1 MRIALPT
8 LTALI
13 VAALVPAAPAA
24 ATGGQRAL
32 HDFEAK
38 VERRYPTVR
47 SLLPEHFD
55 SLVRERDRIVL
66 LDVRDAA
73 EYAVS
78 HIPGAEHVDPAIS
91 VAEFESRYGARMTGK
106 IVVLYCSVGVRSSE
120 LARRI
125 DESARRAHA
134 LGIFNLRGG
143 VFAWHNT
150 GRRLED
156 AGRTTS
162 KVHGYDSSWS
172 RYLDFDNYATTRDD

>member
-1 MRIALPT
+1 MRLAVTFLP
-8 LTALI
+8 ALI
-13 VAALVPAAPAA
+13 VAAIGTAAPAA
-24 ATGGQRAL
+24 ATGQRAL
-32 HDFEAK
+32 HDLEAK
-38 VERRYPTVR
+38 LERRYPTVR

-55 SLVRERDRIVL
+55 SLLRERARTVV
-66 LDVRDAA
+66 LDVRDAG
-73 EYAVS
+73 EYDVS
-78 HIPGAEHVDPAIS
+78 HIPGAERVDPSIS

-125 DESARRAHA
+125 DASAKKAHA
-134 LGIFNLRGG
+134 LGVFNLRGG

-162 KVHGYDSSWS
+162 KVHGYDSNWS
-172 RYLDFDNYATTRDD
+172 RYLDFDNYATTRDE